1 MRARRYALV
10 FVGIL
15 LLTCSLLRGVLAEE
29 APAAAMRVVA
39 IYRVDLADFN
49 LGDFRFTTLLKGP
62 DYQMRGEG
70 HFSMLGGL
78 IYNWRGTTAS
88 SGKVTNSGP
97 EPAVYALSY
106 VDGGESAQLRVSFD
120 GGVVTQVSTLP
131 KKKPTPRAIPITKE
145 QLAGVL
151 DPMSAAFL
159 RARSDNPNG
168 DSKVCDQTIPVFDG
182 EWRFDLLL
190 SPKRRVRLRKE
201 TSTGYSGYAAVC
213 RVKFIPI
220 SGYRP
225 DDPDI
230 KLMSQSDA
238 IEVWLVSLPGTAM
251 YVPYRIVL
259 PTDAGSVSATSTS
272 FQVEKGR

>member
-1 MRARRYALV
+1 
-10 FVGIL
+10 
-15 LLTCSLLRGVLAEE
+15 
-29 APAAAMRVVA
+29 MRVVA
-39 IYRVDLADFN
+39 VYRIDLGDFH
-49 LGDFRFTTLLKGP
+49 LGDFRFTTLLKGA

-78 IYNWRGTTAS
+78 IYNWRGLTAS
-88 SGKVTNSGP
+88 SGKLTDLGP
-97 EPAVYALSY
+97 EPAAYAFSY

-120 GGVVTQVSTLP
+120 GGAVTQVLMLP
-131 KKKPTPRAIPITKE
+131 KRKPKPLAIPITKE

-151 DPMSAAFL
+151 DPLTAVFL
-159 RARSDNPNG
+159 RARSDDPDG

-182 EWRFDLLL
+182 DWRFDLVL
-190 SPKRRVRLRKE
+190 SPKRRVRLRKQ
-201 TSTGYSGYAAVC
+201 TPTGYSGYAAIC

-251 YVPYRIVL
+251 YTPYRIVL
-259 PTDAGSVSATSTS
+259 PTDAGPVSATSTS
-272 FQVEKGR
+272 LQVKNER

>member
-1 MRARRYALV
+1 
-10 FVGIL
+10 
-15 LLTCSLLRGVLAEE
+15 LR
-29 APAAAMRVVA
+29 
-39 IYRVDLADFN
+39 
-49 LGDFRFTTLLKGP
+49 GP

-70 HFSMLGGL
+70 HFSLLGGL
-78 IYNWRGTTAS
+78 IYNWRGSTAG

-106 VDGGESAQLRVSFD
+106 VDGGESGQLRMSF
-120 GGVVTQVSTLP
+120 GGGGVTQVSTLP
-131 KKKPTPRAIPITKE
+131 EKKPIPRAIPITKE
-145 QLAGVL
+145 QLTGVL

-159 RARSDNPNG
+159 RARSDDPNG

-190 SPKRRVRLRKE
+190 SSKRRVRLQKE
-201 TSTGYSGYAAVC
+201 TSRGYSGYAAVC
-213 RVKFIPI
+213 RVKFVPI
-220 SGYRP
+220 SGYQP
-225 DDPDI
+225 EDPNI

-259 PTDAGSVSATSTS
+259 PTDAGLASATATS
-272 FQVEKGR
+272 FQVKKVR